1 MADVKQIP
9 LPTDPLLPM
18 VGSQNYDQQLN
29 RRLYDLLRVL
39 IAKVNQLEQRIRTL
53 ETP

>member
-9 LPTDPLLPM
+9 LPADPMLPT
-18 VGSQNYDQQLN
+18 VGGQNYEQQLN
-29 RRLYDLLRVL
+29 RRLYDLLRIM

-53 ETP
+53 ENP